1 MDREREDIAGRA
13 GIFLALDYRVR
24 FAESVSFRTFPGDEI
39 NPRPRRRVIPL
50 RLAS

>member
-39 NPRPRRRVIPL
+39 NPRRVIPL